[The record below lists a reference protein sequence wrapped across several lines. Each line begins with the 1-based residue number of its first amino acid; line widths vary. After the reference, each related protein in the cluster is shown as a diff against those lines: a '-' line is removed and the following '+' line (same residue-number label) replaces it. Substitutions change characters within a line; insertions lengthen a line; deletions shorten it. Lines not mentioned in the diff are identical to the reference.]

1 MGRGLGGGREARNRA
16 ALFTVP
22 PRIYNVLGELIAFG
36 KLWGAPQF
44 SVGGVAP

>member
-1 MGRGLGGGREARNRA
+1 MGRGLGGGREERNRA

-22 PRIYNVLGELIAFG
+22 PHVFNALGEFIAFA

-44 SVGGVAP
+44 LVGGADP